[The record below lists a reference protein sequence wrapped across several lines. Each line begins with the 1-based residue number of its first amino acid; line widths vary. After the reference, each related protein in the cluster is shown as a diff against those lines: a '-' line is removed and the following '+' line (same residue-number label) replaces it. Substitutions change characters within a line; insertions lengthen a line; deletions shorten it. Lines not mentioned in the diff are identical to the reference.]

1 MKDITYYNKRC
12 AELIGKYVKDT
23 PLQAA
28 HYVVH
33 IGNET
38 RICYVS
44 IPTNNF
50 ANSFDW
56 QIPVWQKIC
65 DLFDEAVINAEWSSV
80 SDEKRSGFRN
90 KYAYEISYGTPETAF
105 TILCQAID
113 FIDANGGE
121 EGK

>member
-12 AELIGKYVKDT
+12 AEILGAIGTAETSGYRLTGPRYKRYV
-23 PLQAA
+23 
-28 HYVVH
+28 
-33 IGNET
+33 
-38 RICYVS
+38 
-44 IPTNNF
+44 
-50 ANSFDW
+50 FDSDW
-56 QIPVWQKIC
+56 TEQIPVWQKIC